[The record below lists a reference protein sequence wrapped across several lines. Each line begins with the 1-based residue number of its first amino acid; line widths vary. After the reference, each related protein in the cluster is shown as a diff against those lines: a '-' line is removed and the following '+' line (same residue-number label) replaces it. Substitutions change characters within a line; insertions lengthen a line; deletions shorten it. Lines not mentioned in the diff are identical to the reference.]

1 MFINKSLAQKPI
13 LKPYKLE
20 EQFIYFVMRQHIFIN
35 GYISVANIFIRKTL
49 TDRDQSVGT
58 GLRQKL
64 Q

>member
-35 GYISVANIFIRKTL
+35 GYISV
-49 TDRDQSVGT
+49 DRDQSVGT